1 MVTIIMNIIRVTSR
15 PACRAPVCTDH
26 RHSKSFDLR
35 ILKNPYIWKKVNHS
49 QFVSSFRINKLD

>member
-1 MVTIIMNIIRVTSR
+1 MVTIIMNIIRVMSR

-35 ILKNPYIWKKVNHS
+35 ILKKSIYMEKSKPFSIC
-49 QFVSSFRINKLD
+49 